1 MKKKSIYHYRLIV
14 GCVCLLMAH
23 VAKAQYTTSIDLQ
36 SGAPNSQIKAKMEKN
51 GGALLT
57 ELNNAQGE
65 ARSLSLGNIE
75 IDRSAVSSLT
85 TMWEICP
92 FRCDEL
98 EIVERCLNTP
108 SGGYQIRNIPAIMEP
123 RKGERFDEDKYQEL
137 VLNFDASG
145 RISDLCFAISKNQYA
160 QIMRTGLEV
169 TDLRRRSMVV
179 EFVEQFRT
187 AYNRKDLDY
196 IRDIFSDDALIIT
209 GKVVERK
216 PADGVGGYKLKPD
229 VEYKVQNKEQ
239 YLTGLSRVFQNNARI
254 NVVFEDVK
262 VNKHG
267 TKDEIYGVKLI
278 QHWNSGSYSD
288 KGYLFLLWDFKNE
301 NKPQIHVRTWQPYDE
316 TPKEKV
322 FDTGDFLIKE

>member
-1 MKKKSIYHYRLIV
+1 MKKKSIYHYGLIA

-23 VAKAQYTTSIDLQ
+23 TAKAQYETSIDLID
-36 SGAPNSQIKAKMEKN
+36 GAPNSQIKAKIEKN
-51 GGALLT
+51 GSALLT

-65 ARSLSLGNIE
+65 ARNLSLDKIE
-75 IDRSAVSSLT
+75 IDKDAVSSLI
-85 TMWEICP
+85 TMWEVCP

-98 EIVERCLNTP
+98 EIVEHCLQTYF
-108 SGGYQIRNIPAIMEP
+108 GGYQVRNIPVIMEP
-123 RKGERFDEDKYQEL
+123 RKGERFEDDKYQEI
-137 VLNFDASG
+137 VLDFDASG
-145 RISDLCFAISKNQYA
+145 RVSNLCFAIRKNQYM

-169 TDLRRRSMVV
+169 TDLRRRSMVI

-209 GKVVERK
+209 GKVVNRES
-216 PADGVGGYKLKPD
+216 PDGVGGYKLKPD

-239 YLTGLSRVFQNNARI
+239 YLTGLTRVFKNNARI

-262 VNKHG
+262 VNKHR
-267 TKDEIYGVKLI
+267 TENDIYGVKLV
-278 QHWNSGSYSD
+278 QYWNSETYSD
-288 KGYLFLLWDFKNE
+288 KGYLFLLWDFKDE
-301 NKPQIHVRTWQPYDE
+301 NKPKIHVRTWQPYDE

-322 FDTGDFLIKE
+322 FELADFSVQK